1 LLYLL
6 TKKQMK
12 FELLCIDMFQTLI
25 DINTRIPFI
34 WRRILGDKYNENLAF
49 ECAKSVSRNVV
60 NRFHESAS
68 SNREFV
74 NLKTMFKPFFETVF
88 REMNI
93 QFDAE
98 EAVKIFMDEHT
109 KAPPYNDV
117 ESFFSLIDNKLPIC
131 LITEA
136 DYEMVLPLLE
146 RYKYK
151 FDEIFISEKIMS
163 YKNEPNSRIFNEV
176 LEHYLIEPNK
186 VLHIGDS
193 SSDII
198 GANRV
203 GIKTCWINR
212 EDTEWRYQP
221 NPDYVITSLN
231 EIGNIIG
238 VNKSAL
244 V

>member
-1 LLYLL
+1 MNFSRVWYLLYLL

-12 FELLCIDMFQTLI
+12 FELLCIDMFQTLV

-98 EAVKIFMDEHT
+98 EAVKIFMDECY
-109 KAPPYNDV
+109 A
-117 ESFFSLIDNKLPIC
+117 
-131 LITEA
+131 A
-136 DYEMVLPLLE
+136 
-146 RYKYK
+146 
-151 FDEIFISEKIMS
+151 
-163 YKNEPNSRIFNEV
+163 
-176 LEHYLIEPNK
+176 
-186 VLHIGDS
+186 
-193 SSDII
+193 
-198 GANRV
+198 
-203 GIKTCWINR
+203 
-212 EDTEWRYQP
+212 Q
-221 NPDYVITSLN
+221 
-231 EIGNIIG
+231 
-238 VNKSAL
+238 
-244 V
+244 